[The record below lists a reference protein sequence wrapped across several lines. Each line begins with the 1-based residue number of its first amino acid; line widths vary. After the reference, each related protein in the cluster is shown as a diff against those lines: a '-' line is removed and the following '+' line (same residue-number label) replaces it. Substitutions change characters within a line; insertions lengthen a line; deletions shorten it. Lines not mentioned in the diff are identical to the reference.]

1 MGHTSRRS
9 IPGDGG
15 QNFASQALAQFL
27 VAVAGEEFPQ
37 ILSGQSLL
45 KIALQ
50 KTLNRVRNFT
60 RQTPVADWTSNRL
73 MQTDCTADAEVVGI
87 LEPSSDFNF
96 LAFNPNV
103 CDPVLPAAVRAAG
116 DVKLEVLL
124 ESGQAFFKLFH
135 QPASKTLRFGN
146 GQLAEFRP
154 AAGDCATPKWRG
166 PHSQTDSFQSL
177 RQLLHIAIGDIHDE
191 QILHVRRAQF
201 AASKLFGEIGGPP
214 HLFSR
219 DSAAQHSSAHIRVPR
234 LFLRMNAY
242 VIAINIIWPLLR
254 NRR

>member
-1 MGHTSRRS
+1 MRHTSRRS

-15 QNFASQALAQFL
+15 QKSASQALAQFL

-135 QPASKTLRFGN
+135 
-146 GQLAEFRP
+146 
-154 AAGDCATPKWRG
+154 
-166 PHSQTDSFQSL
+166 SQ
-177 RQLLHIAIGDIHDE
+177 
-191 QILHVRRAQF
+191 RA
-201 AASKLFGEIGGPP
+201 KLFVSVMANLQNSVPLQAIAPP
-214 HLFSR
+214 QN
-219 DSAAQHSSAHIRVPR
+219 DET
-234 LFLRMNAY
+234 
-242 VIAINIIWPLLR
+242 
-254 NRR
+254 

>member
-1 MGHTSRRS
+1 MRHTPRRS

-15 QNFASQALAQFL
+15 QKSASQALAQFL
-27 VAVAGEEFPQ
+27 VAVAAEEFPQ

-73 MQTDCTADAEVVGI
+73 MQTDCAAHAEVVSV
-87 LEPSSDFNF
+87 LQPSIDFDL
-96 LAFNPNV
+96 LAFNPNI
-103 CDPVLPAAVRAAG
+103 CDPVLSATVRATG
-116 DVKLEVLL
+116 DVELQVLFKTR
-124 ESGQAFFKLFH
+124 QAFFELFY
-135 QPASKTLRFGN
+135 QPTSKTLRLGN

-166 PHSQTDSFQSL
+166 PHSKTDSFQSL
-177 RQLLHIAIGDIHDE
+177 CQLLHIAIGDIHVE

-201 AASKLFGEIGGPP
+201 AASKLVGQIGRPP
-214 HLFSR
+214 HLLS
-219 DSAAQHSSAHIRVPR
+219 
-234 LFLRMNAY
+234 
-242 VIAINIIWPLLR
+242 
-254 NRR
+254 

>member
-1 MGHTSRRS
+1 MRHTSRRS

-15 QNFASQALAQFL
+15 QKSASQALAQFR

-124 ESGQAFFKLFH
+124 ESGQFFFEFFYE
-135 QPASKTLRFGN
+135 PASKTLGFRDR
-146 GQLAEFRP
+146 QLAELRP

-177 RQLLHIAIGDIHDE
+177 RQLLHIAIGNVDD
-191 QILHVRRAQF
+191 QQVLHVGSAQL
-201 AASKLFGEIGGPP
+201 ATGQLFREIGGLP
-214 HLFSR
+214 HLLGC
-219 DSAAQHSSAHIRVPR
+219 DAAAQNRRAHIGIP
-234 LFLRMNAY
+234 
-242 VIAINIIWPLLR
+242 
-254 NRR
+254 

>member
-15 QNFASQALAQFL
+15 QKSASQALAQSL

-96 LAFNPNV
+96 LAFNPNI

-154 AAGDCATPKWRG
+154 AARDGTTPKWRAT
-166 PHSQTDSFQSL
+166 HSQTGSFQSL
-177 RQLLHIAIGDIHDE
+177 RQY
-191 QILHVRRAQF
+191 LHVATGNVDDQQVLHVGC
-201 AASKLFGEIGGPP
+201 APLTGSKLFPQTGGLP
-214 HLFSR
+214 HL
-219 DSAAQHSSAHIRVPR
+219 
-234 LFLRMNAY
+234 L
-242 VIAINIIWPLLR
+242 
-254 NRR
+254 